1 MLDIALQGSGEPVRL
16 VDAAKRQEISV
27 KYLEQ
32 IVGTLTRAGYLKSIR
47 GPQGGYRLVKE
58 PSQITAGEIL
68 RVMEG
73 SLAPVECLEPGAKTC
88 PRASACVTLRLWKE
102 LDAAVRSVVDR
113 HTLRE
118 LMDWSREEEKTGT

>member
-1 MLDIALQGSGEPVRL
+1 M
-16 VDAAKRQEISV
+16 
-27 KYLEQ
+27 
-32 IVGTLTRAGYLKSIR
+32 
-47 GPQGGYRLVKE
+47 
-58 PSQITAGEIL
+58 
-68 RVMEG
+68 
-73 SLAPVECLEPGAKTC
+73 